1 MKSIGSTSSMK
12 RAGQP
17 AELASIYVQL
27 ASTEASYTTSA
38 IYGAPGG
45 IGQP

>member
-1 MKSIGSTSSMK
+1 VLASRPI
-12 RAGQP
+12 
-17 AELASIYVQL
+17 ASIYVQL

-38 IYGAPGG
+38 IYGAAGG